1 MHTSA
6 PESASREGQ
15 TQVAAWVSGGLGV
28 CVLAAFLGNAYRYRF
43 LSDDA
48 FISFRYSLHWVDGLG
63 LVWNPGEAVE
73 GYTNFLWVVIVAAGL
88 RLGVSPEALT
98 LGLGLA
104 SGAAILGLLT
114 ALAARRWGWGDPL
127 IWLAPG
133 ALAVSRTFTAW
144 CSGGLETQFFSLLV
158 LLGLLCLLRE
168 RERGAGQPWV
178 SSLVLGVATLTRP
191 EGGLFALAAGLCLL
205 GEFAR
210 RRRTLRAL
218 VVWTLPFVVLVG
230 AHWLWRRGYYG
241 FWLPNTFTAKVNGFW
256 WEQGRRYLALFLA
269 EYPLH
274 AFAPLMLLSIA
285 RRRDFAS
292 ALFGS
297 SAALY
302 LAYLAAIGG
311 GHIGFR
317 FLVPVLPL
325 LYWLVADGVHVLVEI
340 RTAKP
345 GPRWAL
351 AGAATALAATLL
363 ATTHWGSLHPA
374 PRDHSNGIGTTADAG
389 GYAELRIAQGRA
401 LRALVER
408 GLLPADLRIETGAA
422 GALPYY
428 TDWYVLDKRG
438 LNDLRVARQPLAQ
451 RGRIAHEHTASLS
464 YVREREVAVVL
475 LGHKLLVEVAAQDL
489 PLELR
494 GARAWLRLYNRAARS
509 PGERLRLQCRRVEE
523 GAYLVFGTNLDA
535 NRLERVLGHLE
546 RCPGFPGAAAADS
559 AKMPRSSGLASKHS
573 IRNSAI
579 LSLPAGVRWMPSPP
593 KYSWRT
599 ARRGS
604 ASKRAA
610 RSQSTAFSASAT
622 SRTIST

>member
-1 MHTSA
+1 VLG
-6 PESASREGQ
+6 SRGDRREPLDAH
-15 TQVAAWVSGGLGV
+15 V
-28 CVLAAFLGNAYRYRF
+28 
-43 LSDDA
+43 SDDA
-48 FISFRYSLHWVDGLG
+48 FISFRYSRHWVEGLG

-88 RLGVSPEALT
+88 RLGISPEALT
-98 LGLGLA
+98 VGLGLA

-114 ALAARRWGWGDPL
+114 VFAARRWGWRDPL

-133 ALAVSRTFTAW
+133 ALALSRTFTAW

-168 RERGAGQPWV
+168 RERGVGQPWV
-178 SSLVLGVATLTRP
+178 SSFVLGVATLTRP

-205 GEFAR
+205 GEVAR
-210 RRRTLRAL
+210 RRRGLRAL
-218 VVWTLPFVVLVG
+218 VVWTLPFVAVVG

-256 WEQGRRYLALFLA
+256 WEQGRRYLALFLS
-269 EYPLH
+269 ETPLH

-292 ALFGS
+292 ALFGI
-297 SAALY
+297 SAALT

-317 FLVPVLPL
+317 FLVPVLPIL
-325 LYWLVADGVHVLVEI
+325 SWLIADGVHVLVEI
-340 RTAKP
+340 RAAKP
-345 GPRWAL
+345 GRRWAL

-374 PRDHSNGIGTTADAG
+374 PRENSNGIGTTADAD
-389 GYAELRIAQGRA
+389 GYAELRIAQGLA
-401 LRALVER
+401 LRALVDR

-451 RGRIAHEHTASLS
+451 RGRIAHEHTAPLS
-464 YVREREVAVVL
+464 YVLEREVAVVL
-475 LGHKLLVEVAAQDL
+475 LGHKLLVEVAEQDL

-523 GAYLVFGTNLDA
+523 GAYLVFGTNLEA

-546 RCPGFPGAAAADS
+546 RCPGFPGAAAAES

-579 LSLPAGVRWMPSPP
+579 WSLPAGVRWMPSPP

-604 ASKRAA
+604 ASKWAA

-622 SRTIST
+622 SRTISM

>member
-1 MHTSA
+1 
-6 PESASREGQ
+6 
-15 TQVAAWVSGGLGV
+15 
-28 CVLAAFLGNAYRYRF
+28 
-43 LSDDA
+43 
-48 FISFRYSLHWVDGLG
+48 
-63 LVWNPGEAVE
+63 
-73 GYTNFLWVVIVAAGL
+73 VVIVAAGL
-88 RLGVSPEALT
+88 RLGISPEALT
-98 LGLGLA
+98 VGLGLA
-104 SGAAILGLLT
+104 SGAAILGLIT
-114 ALAARRWGWGDPL
+114 VFAARRWGWRDPL

-133 ALAVSRTFTAW
+133 ALALSRTFTAW

-168 RERGAGQPWV
+168 RERGVGQPWV
-178 SSLVLGVATLTRP
+178 SSFVLGVATLTRP

-205 GEFAR
+205 GEVAR
-210 RRRTLRAL
+210 RRRGLRAL
-218 VVWTLPFVVLVG
+218 VVWTLPFVAVVG

-256 WEQGRRYLALFLA
+256 WEQGRRYLALFLS
-269 EYPLH
+269 ETPLH

-292 ALFGS
+292 ALFGI
-297 SAALY
+297 SAALT

-317 FLVPVLPL
+317 FLVPVLPIL
-325 LYWLVADGVHVLVEI
+325 SWLIADGVHVLVEI
-340 RTAKP
+340 RAAKP
-345 GPRWAL
+345 GRRWAL

-374 PRDHSNGIGTTADAG
+374 PRENSNGIGTTADAD
-389 GYAELRIAQGRA
+389 GYAELRIAQGLA
-401 LRALVER
+401 LRALVDR

-451 RGRIAHEHTASLS
+451 RGRIAHEHTAPLS
-464 YVREREVAVVL
+464 YVLEREVAVVL
-475 LGHKLLVEVAAQDL
+475 LGHKLLVEVAEQDL

-523 GAYLVFGTNLDA
+523 GAYLVFGTNLEA

-546 RCPGFPGAAAADS
+546 RCPGFPGAAAAES
-559 AKMPRSSGLASKHS
+559 AKMPRSALHQELGDLVVAGGRQVDAVAAEVLVAHGPSRQRVEVGSQIAEHRVLRLRHLAHDLDVAPVQRDQLGEVGGLAPGFVRGGRREQH
-573 IRNSAI
+573 RDDVAAAGQDDHLGQVGAEI
-579 LSLPAGVRWMPSPP
+579 LGCHALGPGREVS
-593 KYSWRT
+593 
-599 ARRGS
+599 
-604 ASKRAA
+604 RAQ
-610 RSQSTAFSASAT
+610 RE
-622 SRTIST
+622 SRLL